1 MKIRWEIYRDIDST
15 DCHKM
20 YHDATRKSKIILV
33 KLAFTSLLET
43 IYNLR
48 FNKILFIIFYTVY
61 FDTRMWYIL

>member
-1 MKIRWEIYRDIDST
+1 
-15 DCHKM
+15 M
-20 YHDATRKSKIILV
+20 YHDATRKSKIILVKLV

-61 FDTRMWYIL
+61 FNTRM